1 MSDQQSQKSGSRSEA
16 QKMDRARAGY
26 DPMAPANEVAGAFG
40 GDNERDTPTDRDTAL
55 DHLAGNGHEKR
66 VRDDDD

>member
-1 MSDQQSQKSGSRSEA
+1 MSEQQSQKSGSRSEA

-40 GDNERDTPTDRDTAL
+40 GEERDTPTDRDTAL
-55 DHLAGNGHEKR
+55 DHLAGNGHDKR
-66 VRDDDD
+66 VRNEDD